1 MKKIC
6 LVSVIF
12 IFQIIL
18 FPMHNLS
25 EINRFS
31 DKWYLQ
37 SSELTNA
44 TGEEISVTGYKTDGW
59 IKCTLP
65 TTVFN
70 ALVKQNLY
78 TDWYVGDNMKK
89 ISNEKFKSGWWYRKE
104 FTLNKMLSDKVI
116 RLVFNGLNYRANIWL
131 NGNKIAASD
140 EVFGAFRRFEFN
152 VTKQIVFDKPNVLA
166 IEVLPPLPGEPTIG
180 FVDWNPIPPDRNMG
194 LWREV
199 EIKFSDKVSIDFPY
213 VKSKVNL
220 KDYSSAELTVS
231 AELKNYS
238 DQTVKGI
245 LSGSIE
251 NIKFQKEV
259 ELEADENQL
268 VTFTPEEFE
277 QLKIKNPRLWWTHD
291 LGKAELYNLK
301 LDFKIENIISDST
314 QIRFGIREVSDYLNA
329 NGHKAYKLNGKNI
342 LIRGGGWVDDIFLDY
357 NPEKLEAQIE
367 YAKQTN
373 LNTIRLEGFWG
384 NSQELYN
391 LCDEKGILLMAGW
404 SCQWEWTKLFG
415 KETNG
420 RYGGITSPEDI
431 QLVSTYWRD
440 QIKWFRNHPSIFVWL
455 MASDLVPHPDLEKK
469 YHEILKQED
478 GTRPHL
484 ISAAKR
490 RSDISG
496 LSGVKMNGPYD
507 YVPPSYWYTDTT
519 TGGAYGFNT
528 ETSPGPQ
535 IPPLESIKKFI
546 PRDHLWPIDSVWFY
560 HCGGNVFG
568 TLERYNDAMDKK
580 LGAPKNLE
588 EYCSKAQFLNYEGV
602 RAMFEAFVA
611 NRYNATGI
619 IQWMYNSAWP
629 KLWWQL
635 FDYYL
640 MPNGAFYGTKKA
652 CEPLHLIY
660 NYANKNIILANL
672 SYNDYIDLKAKVT
685 VYNLDLKKVFSKEY
699 SLSINQDENKSVCS
713 LNELTGL
720 STTYFVDLRL
730 SDKTGKEVSNNFYC
744 LSTKEDVLDYQNN
757 EWYVTPTKEHGDLT
771 LLNNLPEA
779 KVTAKDS
786 YSLKDDKMIV
796 TIEIN
801 NTSPELALLVNLN
814 LRDKKSGDSILP
826 IFLDDNYFSLLPDE
840 KRTITGWFNY
850 KDQKPYVEVSGWNIK

>member
-1 MKKIC
+1 MKI
-6 LVSVIF
+6 LSLIAALF
-12 IFQIIL
+12 LFQIIL
-18 FPMHNLS
+18 QPQNNLS
-25 EINRFS
+25 KVNTFLADWS
-31 DKWYLQ
+31 LQ
-37 SSELTNA
+37 SSDSVNA
-44 TGEEISVTGYKTDGW
+44 NGEIISGLNYKPTGW
-59 IKCTLP
+59 LKCDIP

-70 ALVKQNLY
+70 ALIKNNFY
-78 TDWYVGDNMKK
+78 TDWSIGDNMKR
-89 ISNEKFKSGWWYRKE
+89 INADKFKTGWWYRKE
-104 FTLNKMLSDKVI
+104 FTLDKILSGKIV
-116 RLVFNGLNYRANIWL
+116 RVAFNGLNYRANIWL
-131 NGNKIAASD
+131 NGNKVASS
-140 EVFGAFRRFEFN
+140 EKMFGAFRRFEFDI
-152 VTKQIVFDKPNVLA
+152 TKLIKFDKANVLA
-166 IEVLPPLPGEPTIG
+166 VEVLPPQPGEPTIG

-213 VKSKVNL
+213 VKSKINL
-220 KDYSSAELTVS
+220 KDYSSAALTVT
-231 AELKNYS
+231 AEVNNHS

-245 LSGSIE
+245 LSGSIG
-251 NIKFQKEV
+251 NVKFNREV
-259 ELEADENQL
+259 ELNAGENKL

-277 QLKIKNPRLWWTHD
+277 QLNIKNPRLWWTYD
-291 LGKAELYNLK
+291 LGKAELYDLK
-301 LDFKIENIISDST
+301 LDFKIENIISDSLQT
-314 QIRFGIREVSDYLNA
+314 RFGIREVSDYLNA

-357 NPEKLEAQIE
+357 DPVKLNAQIE
-367 YAKQTN
+367 YAKQMN

-384 NSQELYN
+384 NNQDLYN

-415 KETNG
+415 KETHK
-420 RYGGITSPEDI
+420 RFGGITSPEDI
-431 QLVSTYWRD
+431 QLVSTYWND

-455 MASDLVPHPDLEKK
+455 MASDLVPHPDLEKN
-469 YHEILKQED
+469 YHEILKEID
-478 GTRPHL
+478 STRPFL

-546 PRDHLWPIDSVWFY
+546 PQNHLWPIDSIWFY

-580 LGAPKNLE
+580 LGAPNNIE
-588 EYCSKAQFLNYEGV
+588 EYCSKAQYLNYEGV
-602 RAMFEAFVA
+602 RAMFEAFVT
-611 NRYNATGI
+611 NRYSATGI

-660 NYANKNIILANL
+660 NYGKKNVILANL
-672 SYNDYIDLKAKVT
+672 SNKEFSELKAKVT
-685 VYNLDLKKVFSKEY
+685 LYNFDLKKVFSKEFD
-699 SLSINQDENKSVCS
+699 LSIAQDENKLVCE
-713 LNELTGL
+713 LNDLKGLT
-720 STTYFVDLRL
+720 TTYFIDLRL
-730 SDKTGKEVSNNFYC
+730 ADKKNESISNNFYC
-744 LSTKEDVLDYQNN
+744 LSTKEDVLDYTKH

-771 LLNNLPEA
+771 LLNSLPA
-779 KVTAKDS
+779 TKVIAKDS
-786 YSLKDDKMIV
+786 YSAKDGKINF
-796 TIEIN
+796 TIEVEN
-801 NTSPELALLVNLN
+801 VSSNLAFLINLN
-814 LRDKKSGDSILP
+814 LKDKNSGNSILP
-826 IFLDDNYFSLLPDE
+826 IFLDDNYFSLLPNE
-840 KRTITGWFNY
+840 KRLITGWFYN
-850 KDQKPYVEVSGWNIK
+850 KEQKPALEVSGWNIK